1 MVNTKKRLII
11 TLNSPKLREEM
22 LNIIMNDFNDIMTY
36 LKPDF
41 KEMNISDAAKYRLS
55 NKILT
60 TFMNKLNVALPKPNS
75 LPLKTKLEA
84 FDEYMESIDKAMEYV
99 FSTDILPEGVIGEL
113 SNAVDM
119 AKGVVRGHLAREW
132 MSKNDF
138 MSELLEILTTDESGK
153 PIMNLWEIQA
163 QHSESMAKALASFI
177 DAVKDLKRTGDQYMQ
192 DNDQDDLE
200 SGSSDYSSDD
210 SNSSDDDFGGDDFG
224 GGMDF
229 EDDFGDDTTEEPSG
243 EPTDV
248 DNIDLDG
255 ESDF

>member
-1 MVNTKKRLII
+1 M
-11 TLNSPKLREEM
+11 
-22 LNIIMNDFNDIMTY
+22 DFV
-36 LKPDF
+36 L
-41 KEMNISDAAKYRLS
+41 
-55 NKILT
+55 
-60 TFMNKLNVALPKPNS
+60 
-75 LPLKTKLEA
+75 
-84 FDEYMESIDKAMEYV
+84 
-99 FSTDILPEGVIGEL
+99 STDILPEGVIGEL

-138 MSELLEILTTDESGK
+138 MAELLEILTTDESGK

-177 DAVKDLKRTGDQYMQ
+177 DAVKNLKRTGDQYMQ
-192 DNDQDDLE
+192 DNEQDDMD

-210 SNSSDDDFGGDDFG
+210 SDSSSDDDFGGDDFG

-229 EDDFGDDTTEEPSG
+229 EDDFGDDTGSEDESSG
-243 EPTDV
+243 EPTNV
-248 DNIDLDG
+248 DNSDLDG